1 MKLQKFAL
9 TFCKDSQKFNIFMQ
23 KRQTE
28 WENLQTEC
36 GNDRIKKIKQ
46 VHFMQQEEPI

>member
-28 WENLQTEC
+28 NGNLQRVY
-36 GNDRIKKIKQ
+36 GNDRMNRRKQ
-46 VHFMQQEEPI
+46 VHFMQQEEQI

>member
-9 TFCKDSQKFNIFMQ
+9 TFCKDSQKFNIFAQ

-28 WENLQTEC
+28 NGILQTVY
-36 GNDRIKKIKQ
+36 GNDRMDMIK
-46 VHFMQQEEPI
+46 